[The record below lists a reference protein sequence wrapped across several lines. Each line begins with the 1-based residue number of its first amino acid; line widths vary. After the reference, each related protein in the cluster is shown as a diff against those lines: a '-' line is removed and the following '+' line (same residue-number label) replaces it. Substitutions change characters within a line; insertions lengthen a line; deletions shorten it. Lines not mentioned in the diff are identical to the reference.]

1 MFRNRASLKLKQ
13 AKEESMSPVEMKLP
27 KINAEAFSLV
37 DFFEW
42 WWNGDPAPPFIYL
55 ERDMLLEVAKIKMGY
70 EVEVAKARVVA
81 LEKINQ
87 VIGKKR

>member
-1 MFRNRASLKLKQ
+1 MFLNRASLKLKQ
-13 AKEESMSPVEMKLP
+13 AKEESMSPAEMKLP

>member
-1 MFRNRASLKLKQ
+1 
-13 AKEESMSPVEMKLP
+13 MSPAGMKLP
-27 KINAEAFSLV
+27 QVSAEAFSLV

-42 WWNGDPAPPFIYL
+42 WWNGDPAPPFLYL

-81 LEKINQ
+81 LEKINKVMAQ
-87 VIGKKR
+87 KR

>member
-1 MFRNRASLKLKQ
+1 
-13 AKEESMSPVEMKLP
+13 MSPGEMKLP
-27 KINAEAFSLV
+27 NIAKEAFTLA

-55 ERDMLLEVAKIKMGY
+55 GRDAIQEVAKVKMGY
-70 EVEVAKARVVA
+70 EIEVARARVAA

-87 VIGKKR
+87 IMGKVK

>member
-1 MFRNRASLKLKQ
+1 
-13 AKEESMSPVEMKLP
+13 MKLP
-27 KINAEAFSLV
+27 QVSAEAFSLV

-70 EVEVAKARVVA
+70 EIEVAKARVVA
-81 LEKINQ
+81 LEKINKVMGQ
-87 VIGKKR
+87 KR

>member
-1 MFRNRASLKLKQ
+1 
-13 AKEESMSPVEMKLP
+13 MSPVEMKLP

-87 VIGKKR
+87 VIGRKR

>member
-1 MFRNRASLKLKQ
+1 
-13 AKEESMSPVEMKLP
+13 MSPAGMKLP
-27 KINAEAFSLV
+27 QVSAEAFSLV

-70 EVEVAKARVVA
+70 EIEVAKARVAA
-81 LEKINQ
+81 LEKINRVMAQ
-87 VIGKKR
+87 KK

>member
-1 MFRNRASLKLKQ
+1 
-13 AKEESMSPVEMKLP
+13 MSPAEMKLP